1 MQSVSGSISNFN
13 HALTLVCIVVYCAT
27 VLCAEEGRLTPQT
40 EYSDGEYAVVTSS
53 DPIMI
58 ITVQE
63 DGDEEENMEMMTS
76 R

>member
-13 HALTLVCIVVYCAT
+13 HALTLVCIVVYCAA

-53 DPIMI
+53 NPIM